1 MEKEGRFIHPVATVK
16 VFAADEVV
24 KNAVKSDVKIDTKID
39 TKNIKNYNKK
49 FDWFNQKK

>member
-24 KNAVKSDVKIDTKID
+24 KNAVKSDVKIDTK
-39 TKNIKNYNKK
+39 NIKNYNKK